1 MRQSNPDLV
10 IKICIFTDMQVQ
22 FCGATRTTT
31 GSQFVLDVNHQR
43 ILLECGLYQGRRAE
57 ALERNLNFSFDPKS
71 IDLAILS
78 HSHIDHCGNFPNLV
92 KQGFTGNIFC
102 THATRDL
109 AGIMLEDSA
118 RIQEQDAEYMS
129 KKRAKLGKPPVEPPY
144 TVEDSDKTVRQFVS
158 LNYDRPMLIGEGITL
173 TFRDAGHILGSAQVI
188 LDIKDG
194 SKEYRYLFTGDIGRG
209 GHAILRDPQPAE
221 DVDVLHIESTY
232 GNRLHGDRDNSIVE
246 IAKSILKT
254 AHRGGKII
262 IPAFSVGRTQLVVYT
277 LHQLAESGD
286 FPNIPIF
293 VDSPL
298 SVNATE
304 VFRLH
309 PECFN
314 SSIYQF
320 LREKENPF
328 GMENLTYIRQVSRSK
343 QLNNIKGPAIII
355 SSSGMCEGGRIRH
368 HLKNNI
374 ENPNNLVLFVGYCA
388 QHTLGARII
397 NGDSPVNIFGEPYE
411 VKAQVARHDAFSG
424 HADRDEL
431 VAHVESCTG
440 NLKEI
445 FVVHGEEESCLA
457 FGKTLQELK
466 PQARVTVPFRDQ
478 RVDVA
483 LNN

>member
-1 MRQSNPDLV
+1 MKV
-10 IKICIFTDMQVQ
+10 K

-31 GSQFVLDVNHQR
+31 GSMFLLKVNNQK
-43 ILLECGLYQGRRAE
+43 ILLECGLYQGKRSE
-57 ALERNLNFSFDPKS
+57 SNDRNKNFPFDPKQV
-71 IDLAILS
+71 DLAILS

-92 KQGFTGNIFC
+92 KQGFKGNIFC

-118 RIQEQDAEYMS
+118 RIQQHDAEYVS
-129 KKRAKLGKPPVEPPY
+129 KKRAKKGEPPVEPLY
-144 TVEDSDKTVRQFVS
+144 SVEDAAQAVRQFVS
-158 LNYDRPMLIGEGITL
+158 LNYDRPMNIADGVKL
-173 TFRDAGHILGSAQVI
+173 TFSDAGHILGSAQVI
-188 LDIKDG
+188 LDIKEGD
-194 SKEYRYLFTGDIGRG
+194 KEIRYLFTGDIGRG
-209 GHAILRDPQPAE
+209 GHAILRDPEPVE
-221 DVDVLHIESTY
+221 GVDVLHIESTY
-232 GNRLHGDRDNSIVE
+232 GNRLHGDRDMSIVE
-246 IAKSILKT
+246 IAKGIIET

-277 LHQLAESGD
+277 LHQLQESGD
-286 FPNIPIF
+286 LPDIPIF

-314 SSIYQF
+314 EEIYTF
-320 LREKENPF
+320 LREKDNPF
-328 GMENLTYIRQVSRSK
+328 GMENLQYIRQVSRSIK
-343 QLNNIKGPAIII
+343 LNQLKGPAIII

-374 ENPNNLVLFVGYCA
+374 EDPRNLVLFVGYCA
-388 QHTLGARII
+388 QHTLGSRIV

-431 VAHVESCTG
+431 VSHVEASSG
-440 NLKEI
+440 KMKDI
-445 FVVHGEEESCLA
+445 YVVHGEEGSALA
-457 FGKTLQELK
+457 FGDTLQSINPK
-466 PQARVTVPFRDQ
+466 SRVTVPVLNQ
-478 RVDVA
+478 ELDVQY
-483 LNN
+483 

>member
-1 MRQSNPDLV
+1 MKV
-10 IKICIFTDMQVQ
+10 K

-31 GSQFVLDVNHQR
+31 GSMFLLKVNDQK
-43 ILLECGLYQGRRAE
+43 ILLECGLYQGKRSE
-57 ALERNLNFSFDPKS
+57 SNDRNKNFPFDPKQV
-71 IDLAILS
+71 DLAILS

-92 KQGFTGNIFC
+92 KQGFKGNIFC

-118 RIQEQDAEYMS
+118 RIQQHDAEYVS
-129 KKRAKLGKPPVEPPY
+129 KKRAKKGEPPVQPLY
-144 TVEDSDKTVRQFVS
+144 SVEDAAQAVRQFVS
-158 LNYDRPMLIGEGITL
+158 LNYDRPMNIADGVKL
-173 TFRDAGHILGSAQVI
+173 TFSDAGHILGSAQVI
-188 LDIKDG
+188 LDIKEGD
-194 SKEYRYLFTGDIGRG
+194 KEIRYLFTGDIGRG
-209 GHAILRDPQPAE
+209 GHAILRDPEPVE
-221 DVDVLHIESTY
+221 GVDVLHIESTY
-232 GNRLHGDRDNSIVE
+232 GNRLHGDRDMSIVE
-246 IAKSILKT
+246 IAKGIIET

-277 LHQLAESGD
+277 LHQLQESGD
-286 FPNIPIF
+286 LPDIPIF

-314 SSIYQF
+314 EEIYTF
-320 LREKENPF
+320 LREKDNPF
-328 GMENLTYIRQVSRSK
+328 GMENLQYIRQVSRSIK
-343 QLNNIKGPAIII
+343 LNQLKGPAIII

-374 ENPNNLVLFVGYCA
+374 EDPKNLVLFVGYCA
-388 QHTLGARII
+388 QHTLGSRIV

-431 VAHVESCTG
+431 VSHVEASSG
-440 NLKEI
+440 KMKDI
-445 FVVHGEEESCLA
+445 YVVHGEEGSALA
-457 FGKTLQELK
+457 FGDTLQSINPK
-466 PQARVTVPFRDQ
+466 SRVTVPVLNQ
-478 RVDVA
+478 ELDVQY
-483 LNN
+483 

>member
-1 MRQSNPDLV
+1 MKV
-10 IKICIFTDMQVQ
+10 K

-31 GSQFVLDVNHQR
+31 GSMFLLKVNDQK
-43 ILLECGLYQGRRAE
+43 ILLECGLYQGKRSE
-57 ALERNLNFSFDPKS
+57 SNDRNKNFPFDPKQV
-71 IDLAILS
+71 DLAILS

-92 KQGFTGNIFC
+92 KQGFKGNIFC

-118 RIQEQDAEYMS
+118 RIQQHDAEYVS
-129 KKRAKLGKPPVEPPY
+129 KKRAKKGEPPVEPLY
-144 TVEDSDKTVRQFVS
+144 SIEDAAQAVRQFVS
-158 LNYDRPMLIGEGITL
+158 LNYDRPMNIADGVKL
-173 TFRDAGHILGSAQVI
+173 TFSDAGHILGSAQVI
-188 LDIKDG
+188 LDIKEG
-194 SKEYRYLFTGDIGRG
+194 GKEIRYLFTGDIGRG
-209 GHAILRDPQPAE
+209 GHAILRDPEPVE
-221 DVDVLHIESTY
+221 GVDVLHIESTY
-232 GNRLHGDRDNSIVE
+232 GNRLHGDRDMSIVE
-246 IAKSILKT
+246 IAKGIIET

-277 LHQLAESGD
+277 LHQLQESGD
-286 FPNIPIF
+286 LPDIPIF

-314 SSIYQF
+314 EEIYTF
-320 LREKENPF
+320 LREKDNPF
-328 GMENLTYIRQVSRSK
+328 GMENLQYIRQVSRSIK
-343 QLNNIKGPAIII
+343 LNQLKGPAIII

-374 ENPNNLVLFVGYCA
+374 EDPKNLVLFVGYCA
-388 QHTLGARII
+388 QHTLGSRIV

-431 VAHVESCTG
+431 VSHVEASSG
-440 NLKEI
+440 KMKDI
-445 FVVHGEEESCLA
+445 YVVHGEEGSALA
-457 FGKTLQELK
+457 FGDTLQSINPK
-466 PQARVTVPFRDQ
+466 SRVTVPVLNQ
-478 RVDVA
+478 ELDVQY
-483 LNN
+483 

>member
-1 MRQSNPDLV
+1 MILNYAYKMKV
-10 IKICIFTDMQVQ
+10 K

-31 GSQFVLDVNHQR
+31 GSMFLLKVNDQK
-43 ILLECGLYQGRRAE
+43 ILLECGLYQGKRSE
-57 ALERNLNFSFDPKS
+57 SNDRNKNFPFDPKQV
-71 IDLAILS
+71 DLAILS

-92 KQGFTGNIFC
+92 KQGFKGNIFC

-118 RIQEQDAEYMS
+118 RIQQHDAEYVS
-129 KKRAKLGKPPVEPPY
+129 KKRAKKGEPPVEPLY
-144 TVEDSDKTVRQFVS
+144 SIEDAAQAVRQFVS
-158 LNYDRPMLIGEGITL
+158 LNYDRPMNIADGVKL
-173 TFRDAGHILGSAQVI
+173 TFSDAGHILGSAQVI
-188 LDIKDG
+188 LDIKEGD
-194 SKEYRYLFTGDIGRG
+194 KEIRYLFTGDIGRG
-209 GHAILRDPQPAE
+209 GHAILRDPEPVE
-221 DVDVLHIESTY
+221 GVDVLHIESTY
-232 GNRLHGDRDNSIVE
+232 GNRLHGDRDMSIVE
-246 IAKSILKT
+246 IAKGIIET

-277 LHQLAESGD
+277 LHQLQESGD
-286 FPNIPIF
+286 LPDIPIF

-314 SSIYQF
+314 EEIYTF
-320 LREKENPF
+320 LREKDNPF
-328 GMENLTYIRQVSRSK
+328 GMENLQYIRQVSRSIK
-343 QLNNIKGPAIII
+343 LNQLKGPAIII

-374 ENPNNLVLFVGYCA
+374 EDPKNLILFVGYCA
-388 QHTLGARII
+388 QHTLGSRIV

-431 VAHVESCTG
+431 VSHVEASSG
-440 NLKEI
+440 KMKDI
-445 FVVHGEEESCLA
+445 YVVHGEEGSALA
-457 FGKTLQELK
+457 FGDTLQSISPK
-466 PQARVTVPFRDQ
+466 SRVTVPILNQ
-478 RVDVA
+478 ELDV
-483 LNN
+483 LY

>member
-1 MRQSNPDLV
+1 MKV
-10 IKICIFTDMQVQ
+10 K

-31 GSQFVLDVNHQR
+31 GSMFLLKVNNQK
-43 ILLECGLYQGRRAE
+43 ILLECGLYQGKRSE
-57 ALERNLNFSFDPKS
+57 SNDRNKNFPFDPKQV
-71 IDLAILS
+71 DLAILS

-92 KQGFTGNIFC
+92 KQGFKGNIFC

-118 RIQEQDAEYMS
+118 RIQQHDAEYVS
-129 KKRAKLGKPPVEPPY
+129 KKRAKKGEPPVQPLY
-144 TVEDSDKTVRQFVS
+144 SVEDAAQAVRQFVS
-158 LNYDRPMLIGEGITL
+158 LNYDRPMNIADGVKL
-173 TFRDAGHILGSAQVI
+173 TFSDAGHILGSAQVI
-188 LDIKDG
+188 LDIKEGD
-194 SKEYRYLFTGDIGRG
+194 KEIRYLFTGDIGRG
-209 GHAILRDPQPAE
+209 GHAILRDPEPVE
-221 DVDVLHIESTY
+221 GVDVLHIESTY
-232 GNRLHGDRDNSIVE
+232 GNRLHGDRDMSIVE
-246 IAKSILKT
+246 IAKGIIET

-277 LHQLAESGD
+277 LHQLQESGD
-286 FPNIPIF
+286 LPNIPIF

-314 SSIYQF
+314 DEIYTF
-320 LREKENPF
+320 LREKDNPF
-328 GMENLTYIRQVSRSK
+328 GMENLQYIRQVSRSIK
-343 QLNNIKGPAIII
+343 LNQLKGPAIII

-374 ENPNNLVLFVGYCA
+374 EDPKNLVLFVGYCA
-388 QHTLGARII
+388 QHTLGSRIV

-431 VAHVESCTG
+431 VSHVEASSG
-440 NLKEI
+440 KMKDI
-445 FVVHGEEESCLA
+445 YVVHGEEGSALA
-457 FGKTLQELK
+457 FGDTLQSINPK
-466 PQARVTVPFRDQ
+466 SRVTVPLLNQ
-478 RVDVA
+478 ELDVQY
-483 LNN
+483 

>member
-1 MRQSNPDLV
+1 MKV
-10 IKICIFTDMQVQ
+10 K

-31 GSQFVLDVNHQR
+31 GSMFLLKVNDQK
-43 ILLECGLYQGRRAE
+43 ILLECGLYQGKRSE
-57 ALERNLNFSFDPKS
+57 SNDRNKNFPFDPKQV
-71 IDLAILS
+71 DLAILS

-92 KQGFTGNIFC
+92 KQGFKGNIFC

-118 RIQEQDAEYMS
+118 RIQQHDAEYVS
-129 KKRAKLGKPPVEPPY
+129 KKRAKKGEPPVEPLY
-144 TVEDSDKTVRQFVS
+144 SIEDAAQAVRQFVS
-158 LNYDRPMLIGEGITL
+158 LNYDRPMNIADDVKL
-173 TFRDAGHILGSAQVI
+173 TFSDAGHILGSAQVI
-188 LDIKDG
+188 LDIKEGD
-194 SKEYRYLFTGDIGRG
+194 KEIRYLFTGDIGRG
-209 GHAILRDPQPAE
+209 GHAILRDPEPVE
-221 DVDVLHIESTY
+221 GVDVLHIESTY
-232 GNRLHGDRDNSIVE
+232 GNRLHGDRDMSIVE
-246 IAKSILKT
+246 IAKGIIET

-277 LHQLAESGD
+277 LHQLQESGD
-286 FPNIPIF
+286 LPDIPIF

-314 SSIYQF
+314 EEIYTF
-320 LREKENPF
+320 LREKDNPF
-328 GMENLTYIRQVSRSK
+328 GMENLQYIRQVSRSIK
-343 QLNNIKGPAIII
+343 LNQLKGPAIII

-374 ENPNNLVLFVGYCA
+374 EDPKNLILFVGYCA
-388 QHTLGARII
+388 QHTLGSRIV

-431 VAHVESCTG
+431 VSHVEASSG
-440 NLKEI
+440 KMKDI
-445 FVVHGEEESCLA
+445 YVVHGEEGSALA
-457 FGKTLQELK
+457 FGDTLQSINPK
-466 PQARVTVPFRDQ
+466 SRVTVPILNQ
-478 RVDVA
+478 ELDV
-483 LNN
+483 LY

>member
-1 MRQSNPDLV
+1 MKV
-10 IKICIFTDMQVQ
+10 K

-31 GSQFVLDVNHQR
+31 GSMFLLKVNNQK
-43 ILLECGLYQGRRAE
+43 ILLECGLYQGKRSE
-57 ALERNLNFSFDPKS
+57 SNDRNKNFPFDPKQV
-71 IDLAILS
+71 DLAILS

-92 KQGFTGNIFC
+92 KQGFKGNIFC

-118 RIQEQDAEYMS
+118 RIQQHDAEYVS
-129 KKRAKLGKPPVEPPY
+129 KKRAKKGEPPVEPLY
-144 TVEDSDKTVRQFVS
+144 SIEDAAQAVRQFVS
-158 LNYDRPMLIGEGITL
+158 LNYDRPMNIADGVKL
-173 TFRDAGHILGSAQVI
+173 TFSDAGHILGSAQVI
-188 LDIKDG
+188 LDIKEGD
-194 SKEYRYLFTGDIGRG
+194 KEIRYLFTGDIGRG
-209 GHAILRDPQPAE
+209 GHAILRDPEPVE
-221 DVDVLHIESTY
+221 GVDVLHIESTY
-232 GNRLHGDRDNSIVE
+232 GNRLHGDRDMSIVE
-246 IAKSILKT
+246 IAKGIIET

-277 LHQLAESGD
+277 LHQLQESGD
-286 FPNIPIF
+286 LPDIPIF

-314 SSIYQF
+314 EEIYTF
-320 LREKENPF
+320 LREKDNPF
-328 GMENLTYIRQVSRSK
+328 GMENLQYIRQVSRSIK
-343 QLNNIKGPAIII
+343 LNQLKGPAIII

-374 ENPNNLVLFVGYCA
+374 EDPRNLVLFVGYCA
-388 QHTLGARII
+388 QHTLGSRIV

-431 VAHVESCTG
+431 VTHVEASSG
-440 NLKEI
+440 KMKDI
-445 FVVHGEEESCLA
+445 YVVHGEEGSALA
-457 FGKTLQELK
+457 FGDTLQSINPK
-466 PQARVTVPFRDQ
+466 SRVTVPVLNQ
-478 RVDVA
+478 ELDVQY
-483 LNN
+483 

>member
-1 MRQSNPDLV
+1 MKV
-10 IKICIFTDMQVQ
+10 K

-31 GSQFVLDVNHQR
+31 GSMFLLKVNDQK
-43 ILLECGLYQGRRAE
+43 ILLECGLYQGKRSE
-57 ALERNLNFSFDPKS
+57 SNDRNKNFPFDPKQV
-71 IDLAILS
+71 DLAILS

-92 KQGFTGNIFC
+92 KQGFKGNIFC

-118 RIQEQDAEYMS
+118 RIQQHDAEYVS
-129 KKRAKLGKPPVEPPY
+129 KKRAKKGEPPVEPLY
-144 TVEDSDKTVRQFVS
+144 SVEDAAQAVRQFVS
-158 LNYDRPMLIGEGITL
+158 LNYDRPMNIADGVKL
-173 TFRDAGHILGSAQVI
+173 TFSDAGHILGSAQVV
-188 LDIKDG
+188 LDIKERD
-194 SKEYRYLFTGDIGRG
+194 KEIRYLFTGDIGRG
-209 GHAILRDPQPAE
+209 GHAILRDPEPVE
-221 DVDVLHIESTY
+221 GVDVLHIESTY
-232 GNRLHGDRDNSIVE
+232 GNRLHGDRDMSIVE
-246 IAKSILKT
+246 IAKGIIET

-277 LHQLAESGD
+277 LHQLQESGD
-286 FPNIPIF
+286 LPDIPIF

-314 SSIYQF
+314 EEIYTF
-320 LREKENPF
+320 LREKNNPF
-328 GMENLTYIRQVSRSK
+328 GMENLQYIRQVSRSIK
-343 QLNNIKGPAIII
+343 LNQLKGPAIII

-374 ENPNNLVLFVGYCA
+374 EDPKNLVLFVGYCA
-388 QHTLGARII
+388 QHTLGSRIV

-431 VAHVESCTG
+431 VSHVEASSG
-440 NLKEI
+440 KMKDI
-445 FVVHGEEESCLA
+445 YVVHGEEGSALA
-457 FGKTLQELK
+457 FGDTLQSINPK
-466 PQARVTVPFRDQ
+466 SRVTVPVLNQ
-478 RVDVA
+478 ELDVQY
-483 LNN
+483 

>member
-1 MRQSNPDLV
+1 MKV
-10 IKICIFTDMQVQ
+10 K

-31 GSQFVLDVNHQR
+31 GSMFLLKVNDQK
-43 ILLECGLYQGRRAE
+43 ILLECGLYQGKRSE
-57 ALERNLNFSFDPKS
+57 SNDRNKNFPFDPKQV
-71 IDLAILS
+71 DLAILS

-92 KQGFTGNIFC
+92 KQGFKGNIFC

-118 RIQEQDAEYMS
+118 RIQQHDAEYVS
-129 KKRAKLGKPPVEPPY
+129 KKRAKKGEPPVEPLY
-144 TVEDSDKTVRQFVS
+144 SIEDAAQAVRQFVS
-158 LNYDRPMLIGEGITL
+158 LNYDRPMNIADGVKL
-173 TFRDAGHILGSAQVI
+173 TFSDAGHILGSAQVI
-188 LDIKDG
+188 LDIKEGD
-194 SKEYRYLFTGDIGRG
+194 KEIRYLFTGDIGRG
-209 GHAILRDPQPAE
+209 GHAILRDPEPVE
-221 DVDVLHIESTY
+221 GVDVLHIESTY
-232 GNRLHGDRDNSIVE
+232 GNRLHGDRDISIVE
-246 IAKSILKT
+246 IAKGIIET

-277 LHQLAESGD
+277 LHQLQESGD
-286 FPNIPIF
+286 LPDIPIF

-314 SSIYQF
+314 EEIYTF
-320 LREKENPF
+320 LREKDNPF
-328 GMENLTYIRQVSRSK
+328 GMENLQYIRQVSRSIK
-343 QLNNIKGPAIII
+343 LNQLKGPAIII

-374 ENPNNLVLFVGYCA
+374 EDPKNLVLFVGYCA
-388 QHTLGARII
+388 QHTLGSRIV

-431 VAHVESCTG
+431 VSHVEASSG
-440 NLKEI
+440 KMKEI
-445 FVVHGEEESCLA
+445 YVVHGEEGSALA
-457 FGKTLQELK
+457 FGDTLQSINPK
-466 PQARVTVPFRDQ
+466 SRVTVPVLNQ
-478 RVDVA
+478 ELDVQY
-483 LNN
+483 

>member
-1 MRQSNPDLV
+1 MKV
-10 IKICIFTDMQVQ
+10 K

-31 GSQFVLDVNHQR
+31 GSMFLLKVNDQK
-43 ILLECGLYQGRRAE
+43 ILLECGLYQGKRSE
-57 ALERNLNFSFDPKS
+57 SNDRNKNFPFDPKQV
-71 IDLAILS
+71 DLAILS

-92 KQGFTGNIFC
+92 KQGFKGNIFC

-118 RIQEQDAEYMS
+118 RIQQHDADYVS
-129 KKRAKLGKPPVEPPY
+129 KKRAKKGEPPVEPLY
-144 TVEDSDKTVRQFVS
+144 SIEDAAQAVRQFVS
-158 LNYDRPMLIGEGITL
+158 LNYDRPMNIADGVKL
-173 TFRDAGHILGSAQVI
+173 TFSDAGHILGSAQVI
-188 LDIKDG
+188 LDIKEGD
-194 SKEYRYLFTGDIGRG
+194 KEIRYLFTGDIGRG
-209 GHAILRDPQPAE
+209 GHAILRDPEPVE
-221 DVDVLHIESTY
+221 GVDVLHIESTY
-232 GNRLHGDRDNSIVE
+232 GNRLHGDRDMSIVE
-246 IAKSILKT
+246 IAKGIIET

-277 LHQLAESGD
+277 LHQLQESGD
-286 FPNIPIF
+286 LPDIPIF

-314 SSIYQF
+314 EEIYTF
-320 LREKENPF
+320 LREKDNPF
-328 GMENLTYIRQVSRSK
+328 GMENLQYIRQVSRSIK
-343 QLNNIKGPAIII
+343 LNQLKGPAIII

-374 ENPNNLVLFVGYCA
+374 EDPKNLILFVGYCA
-388 QHTLGARII
+388 QHTLGSRIV

-431 VAHVESCTG
+431 VSHVEASSG
-440 NLKEI
+440 KMKDI
-445 FVVHGEEESCLA
+445 YVVHGEEGSALA
-457 FGKTLQELK
+457 FGDTLQSISPK
-466 PQARVTVPFRDQ
+466 SRVTVPILNQ
-478 RVDVA
+478 ELDV
-483 LNN
+483 LY

>member
-1 MRQSNPDLV
+1 MKV
-10 IKICIFTDMQVQ
+10 K

-31 GSQFVLDVNHQR
+31 GSMFLLKVNDQK
-43 ILLECGLYQGRRAE
+43 ILLECGLYQGKRSE
-57 ALERNLNFSFDPKS
+57 SNDRNKNFPFDPKQV
-71 IDLAILS
+71 DLAILS

-92 KQGFTGNIFC
+92 KQGFKGNIFC

-118 RIQEQDAEYMS
+118 RIQQHDAEYVS
-129 KKRAKLGKPPVEPPY
+129 KKRAKKGEPPVQPLY
-144 TVEDSDKTVRQFVS
+144 SVEDAAQAVRQFVS
-158 LNYDRPMLIGEGITL
+158 LNYDRPMNIADGVKL
-173 TFRDAGHILGSAQVI
+173 TFSDAGHILGSAQVI
-188 LDIKDG
+188 LDIKEGD
-194 SKEYRYLFTGDIGRG
+194 KEIRYLFTGDIGRG
-209 GHAILRDPQPAE
+209 GHAILRDPEPVE
-221 DVDVLHIESTY
+221 GVDVLHIESTY
-232 GNRLHGDRDNSIVE
+232 GNRLHGDRDMSIVE
-246 IAKSILKT
+246 IAKGIIET

-277 LHQLAESGD
+277 LHQLQESGD
-286 FPNIPIF
+286 LPDIPIF

-314 SSIYQF
+314 EEIYTF
-320 LREKENPF
+320 LREKDNPF
-328 GMENLTYIRQVSRSK
+328 GMENLQYIRQVSRSIK
-343 QLNNIKGPAIII
+343 LNQLKGPAIII

-374 ENPNNLVLFVGYCA
+374 EDPQNLVLFVGYCA
-388 QHTLGARII
+388 QHTLGSRIV

-431 VAHVESCTG
+431 VSHVEASSG
-440 NLKEI
+440 KMKDI
-445 FVVHGEEESCLA
+445 YVVHGEEGSALA
-457 FGKTLQELK
+457 FGDTLQSINPK
-466 PQARVTVPFRDQ
+466 SRVTVPLLNQ
-478 RVDVA
+478 ELDVQY
-483 LNN
+483 